1 MSRVF
6 AVLFMA
12 FALMGFVAC
21 GGGDSTGGTEDNA
34 VTPDNGP
41 GGDEGQTDTPPVGDE
56 GQKENP
62 PVGDE
67 GQKEN
72 PPVGDEGQ
80 QENPPVGDEGQENP
94 PVGDTAEQTCTPD
107 CAGKTCGD
115 NGCGGKCGDLNGA
128 CPDGEYCDG
137 TQNCVPGTCSLP
149 TSWGPTGAIITAEIA
164 ANATGC
170 PNGHNDLGLVA
181 SMANPELKKAIEEG
195 KFGILLE
202 FQGVS
207 DFGNT
212 ASFTLAGLLGEPETL
227 GSTSY
232 LLDPEAYKQDDCQP
246 LISFADASI
255 SGGLLAAGPSEF
267 YLNLPIEE
275 LGGILE
281 LTLKKATIAASI
293 TDGTVAATDGVIG
306 GYALK
311 EDLDPI
317 FENLKSQCP
326 DPNKSFCDYVSYFSM
341 IDMLYK
347 NYDIDGE
354 QKKAL
359 AACLKFTLGG
369 ATVKGYKP

>member
-1 MSRVF
+1 MSRLF

-12 FALMGFVAC
+12 FAMMGWVAC
-21 GGGDSTGGTEDNA
+21 GGGDSSGGTDNSI
-34 VTPDNGP
+34 TPDNGP
-41 GGDEGQTDTPPVGDE
+41 GETGGDQGQTD
-56 GQKENP
+56 NP

-67 GQKEN
+67 GGTDQIT
-72 PPVGDEGQ
+72 PPKDDGTETT
-80 QENPPVGDEGQENP
+80 PPKDDGTETTP
-94 PVGDTAEQTCTPD
+94 PTDDGTETTPPTDVTETCTPD
-107 CAGKTCGD
+107 CAGKNCGD
-115 NGCGGKCGDLNGA
+115 DGCGGKCGDLNGA
-128 CPDGEYCDG
+128 CPDGQYCDA

-149 TSWGPTGAIITAEIA
+149 TSWGPVGAIITAEIA

-293 TDGTVAATDGVIG
+293 TDGTVAATGGVIG